1 MSELGNQNE
10 IYGEETII
18 LNEEEIMPITFNYQE
33 DKINKMITSE
43 FRKYS
48 ILSFNSFLLSFVS
61 LIMGLLFFRFFLFLS
76 VLMMIIAI
84 ILALVTMINYYT
96 TKIARKDLLT
106 GYVKVT
112 LYDDYLKME
121 EQYEKVYISST
132 IDYQDIKILNETDDM
147 YSVTTKYN
155 RMYLLDKE
163 ALGEQG
169 IAFKTKVL
177 NNAIIYNDIKIK
189 KSELE
194 EGFYDYY
201 PEGSQYISKIK
212 ARNKASNSLLYLVST
227 FMLTVMLGIHLKI
240 DIFWILVFVPLEIIE
255 LIYLGQINKK
265 LPKKGKLIMEKVFT
279 ILMLVYSLLIG
290 CLGLLFKL
298 LESL

>member
-10 IYGEETII
+10 IYGEETI

-33 DKINKMITSE
+33 DKLNKMITSE

-61 LIMGLLFFRFFLFLS
+61 LIMGLLFFRLFLFLS
-76 VLMMIIAI
+76 ILMMIITI

-106 GYVKVT
+106 GYVKVA

-132 IDYQDIKILNETDDM
+132 IDYQDIKILNENDDM

-169 IAFKTKVL
+169 TAFKAKVL

-201 PEGSQYISKIK
+201 SEGSQYISKIK

-240 DIFWILVFVPLEIIE
+240 DIFGILVFVPLEIIE

-279 ILMLVYSLLIG
+279 IIMLVYSLLIG

>member
-10 IYGEETII
+10 IYGEETI

-33 DKINKMITSE
+33 DKLNKMITSE

-61 LIMGLLFFRFFLFLS
+61 LIMGLLFFRLFLFLS
-76 VLMMIIAI
+76 ILMMIITI

-106 GYVKVT
+106 GYVKVA

-132 IDYQDIKILNETDDM
+132 IDYQDIKILNENDDM

-169 IAFKTKVL
+169 TAFKAKVL

-201 PEGSQYISKIK
+201 SEGSQYISKIK

-240 DIFWILVFVPLEIIE
+240 DIFGILVFVPLEIIE

-279 ILMLVYSLLIG
+279 IIMLVYSLLIG
-290 CLGLLFKL
+290 FLGLLFKL